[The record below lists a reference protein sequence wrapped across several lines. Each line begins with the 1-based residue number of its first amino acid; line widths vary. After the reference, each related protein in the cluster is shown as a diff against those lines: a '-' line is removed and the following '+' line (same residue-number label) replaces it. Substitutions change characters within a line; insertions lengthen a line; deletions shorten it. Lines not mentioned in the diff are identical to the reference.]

1 MHGLGVYAKSNLPIA
16 CEPTLEED
24 NESYMCFRL
33 ALLHSTT
40 YIFFLYRSPSSS
52 SCSVVEAVSS
62 NIDKA
67 LILHPSA
74 NIMVCGDFN
83 AHNTEW
89 LGHSHTTDV
98 AGVFCQEFALAQDL
112 TQIVDFPT
120 RIPDCVDHQPYLLD
134 LFLCSNPDSCTV
146 TSHPPLGR
154 SDHIVVSVDV
164 KFVVKSTNEHPYHR
178 TVYSYSKADWDG
190 LRDHLR
196 DVPWSDIFSH
206 DTTVAAK
213 ELSEW
218 VEIGIDCYI
227 PHRKFQLKPHSSPW
241 FTPSCAA
248 AIAHR
253 NHYFHRYHRDAT
265 PDNKKLFNDSR
276 NHCKRVITE
285 AKSSY
290 AEATR
295 HSIASQRIG
304 SRDFWRICNSVL
316 NRGKSTIPP
325 LFNGPEVLTTSTDKA
340 NLFAR
345 NFSYNSTLDDSN
357 QLLPDFPSR
366 TEHRLTSRKITAR
379 MVSHAI
385 YHLDACKATGPDRIP
400 SIVLKMCSPE
410 LSPVLAKLYN
420 KCLAKSCFPSCWK
433 SSEVVPAFKNDGD
446 RSDPGKYR
454 PISLLSIVSKIFES
468 FINDSLIKHLDST
481 GLFSDLQYGF
491 RTLRSTADILTV
503 LSERIYNS
511 MDAGGETRAIALDI
525 SKAFDKVWHAGL
537 LHKLK
542 SYGVVGPIL
551 GILESFMIERSLKVV
566 LDGQSSPLF
575 CINAGVPQGS
585 VLGPTL
591 FLVFINDLPDGML
604 SRIGIYADDT
614 TLYSSLGK
622 SGIFEKVE
630 SAGELERDL
639 SDIVEW
645 GNRWLVTFN
654 ATKTKLLSFNRH
666 RDPLLVPVKMS
677 STELHEETSFRLLGL
692 TFTPTMDWKPYIQ
705 SIAKAA
711 SRKVGSL
718 FRAQRFLS
726 PESILYLYKST
737 IRPCMEYC
745 SHIWG
750 GAPMSK
756 GLDLLD
762 RVQKRVVNLVGKE
775 LCAGLLTLSHRRNV
789 ASLCLLYKYYYRKCS
804 SELADLVPPKR
815 VTVRSTRF
823 SEQMHRHT
831 LSLPK
836 CRTGYYTSSFF
847 PRTATIWNS
856 LSNECFPTDYDLTA
870 FKGRV
875 NKFLLQQ

>member
-1 MHGLGVYAKSNLPIA
+1 MHGLGVYVKSNLPIA
-16 CEPTLEED
+16 REPILEDD
-24 NESYMCFRL
+24 NESYVCFRL

-67 LILHPSA
+67 LILQPSA

-120 RIPDCVDHQPYLLD
+120 RIPDRDDHQPYLLD

-146 TSHPPLGR
+146 ASHPPLGR
-154 SDHIVVSVDV
+154 SDHMVVSVDV

-196 DVPWSDIFSH
+196 DVPWLDIFKH
-206 DTTVAAK
+206 DATFAAK
-213 ELSEW
+213 EISEW

-253 NHYFHRYHRDAT
+253 NHYFHQYHRDAT
-265 PDNKKLFNDSR
+265 PENKKLFRDSR
-276 NHCKRVITE
+276 NHCKRVIAE
-285 AKSSY
+285 ARSSY

-295 HSIASQRIG
+295 RSVASQRTG

-345 NFSYNSTLDDSN
+345 NFSSNSTLDDGF
-357 QLLPDFPSR
+357 QQLPDFPSR
-366 TEHRLTSRKITAR
+366 TEQRLTSRKITAR

-385 YHLDACKATGPDRIP
+385 YDLDTCKATGPDRIP

-420 KCLAKSCFPSCWK
+420 KCLAESCFPSCWK
-433 SSEVVPAFKNDGD
+433 SSAVVPVFKNDGE

-454 PISLLSIVSKIFES
+454 PISLLPIVSKIFES

-503 LSERIYNS
+503 LSECIYNS
-511 MDAGGETRAIALDI
+511 LDAGGETRAIA
-525 SKAFDKVWHAGL
+525 
-537 LHKLK
+537 
-542 SYGVVGPIL
+542 
-551 GILESFMIERSLKVV
+551 
-566 LDGQSSPLF
+566 
-575 CINAGVPQGS
+575 
-585 VLGPTL
+585 
-591 FLVFINDLPDGML
+591 
-604 SRIGIYADDT
+604 
-614 TLYSSLGK
+614 
-622 SGIFEKVE
+622 
-630 SAGELERDL
+630 
-639 SDIVEW
+639 
-645 GNRWLVTFN
+645 
-654 ATKTKLLSFNRH
+654 
-666 RDPLLVPVKMS
+666 
-677 STELHEETSFRLLGL
+677 
-692 TFTPTMDWKPYIQ
+692 
-705 SIAKAA
+705 
-711 SRKVGSL
+711 
-718 FRAQRFLS
+718 
-726 PESILYLYKST
+726 
-737 IRPCMEYC
+737 
-745 SHIWG
+745 
-750 GAPMSK
+750 
-756 GLDLLD
+756 
-762 RVQKRVVNLVGKE
+762 
-775 LCAGLLTLSHRRNV
+775 
-789 ASLCLLYKYYYRKCS
+789 
-804 SELADLVPPKR
+804 
-815 VTVRSTRF
+815 
-823 SEQMHRHT
+823 
-831 LSLPK
+831 
-836 CRTGYYTSSFF
+836 F
-847 PRTATIWNS
+847 P
-856 LSNECFPTDYDLTA
+856 
-870 FKGRV
+870 
-875 NKFLLQQ
+875 